1 VIPQT
6 YPLYATIV
14 GRTCLVVGWIQSTG
28 SSDVYPV
35 LAPLEQ
41 PNRTYVHHG
50 QNVTFQVAQPAPD
63 MDATATIPAYPSVGY
78 R

>member
-6 YPLYATIV
+6 YPLYAKV
-14 GRTCLVVGWIQSTG
+14 SGRAYLVIGWMPYSG
-28 SSDVYPV
+28 SNNTYPV
-35 LAPLEQ
+35 LVPLENTG
-41 PNRTYVHHG
+41 PGHTYRGPDV
-50 QNVTFQVAQPAPD
+50 QIMVSLPAPD